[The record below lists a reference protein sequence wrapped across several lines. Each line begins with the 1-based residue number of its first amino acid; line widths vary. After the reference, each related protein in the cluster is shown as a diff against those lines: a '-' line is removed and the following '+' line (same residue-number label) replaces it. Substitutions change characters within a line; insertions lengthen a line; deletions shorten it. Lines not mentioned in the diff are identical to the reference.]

1 MEEEAI
7 RDGFRHGSWE
17 RNKWMHV
24 SPVDQAPG
32 REGAA
37 ESKELRIRSQE
48 NSRQASGIHKAD
60 GPW

>member
-1 MEEEAI
+1 M
-7 RDGFRHGSWE
+7 DGC
-17 RNKWMHV
+17 V
-24 SPVDQAPG
+24 TVDQAPG

-60 GPW
+60 RPW